1 MILTEIIETSFQR
14 ANRLADEAKARKRAA
29 YNDSPQAWRDFDWR
43 DEEESAV
50 YRPVEI
56 ATFHALFAQTYQDNI
71 AFMASLEIVRRADA
85 IDNLRALLEQRQET
99 VLWWDEHMQ
108 RLTAY
113 PTTRGAVE
121 PVIVPLH
128 RRKAA

>member
-1 MILTEIIETSFQR
+1 MTEIIETSFQR

-29 YNDSPQAWRDFDWR
+29 YDASPQAWRDFDWR

-56 ATFHALFAQTYQDNI
+56 ATFHGLFAQTFQRNRSFV
-71 AFMASLEIVRRADA
+71 AALEIVRRADA

-113 PTTRGAVE
+113 PTTRGRVDA
-121 PVIVPLH
+121 VIVPLH
-128 RRKAA
+128 RRKAAA